1 VFTDYYGIERSA
13 AAWTAGAVEADGGL
27 GVVPPSNC
35 DLDGDGAV
43 TIADVMLLLANWG
56 ACPPPP
62 VACIG
67 DVNSD
72 GRVDAVDLLLLLS
85 QFDT

>member
-1 VFTDYYGIERSA
+1 VFTDYYGVERPAS
-13 AAWTAGAVEADGGL
+13 AWTAGAVEAGGGF
-27 GVVPPSNC
+27 GVSPPSNY
-35 DLDGDGAV
+35 DLDDDGTV

-56 ACPPPP
+56 TCPPPP
-62 VACIG
+62 VTCVG

-72 GRVDAVDLLLLLS
+72 ERVDAVDLLLLLS